1 MAQDENDMSGDAA
14 FAGESAATRRVR
26 GKFENVPISANELA
40 DAIAKAQQRV
50 MEDAG
55 KVQPKPLPD
64 VVRASVRCGMETIRQ
79 DNGGGGYKIVT
90 QFGSMDFTSE
100 ETGDGKPARVAHG
113 RPVKLKRE
121 AFLKYLNI
129 GKVVLAE

>member
-1 MAQDENDMSGDAA
+1 MAQDENDMSGEAA
-14 FAGESAATRRVR
+14 FAGESAATRKVR
-26 GKFENVPISANELA
+26 SKFENVPISATELA

-55 KVQPKPLPD
+55 KVQQKPLPA
-64 VVRASVRCGMETIRQ
+64 VVRASVRCGMETVRQ
-79 DNGGGGYKIVT
+79 DKGDGGYKIVT
-90 QFGSMDFTSE
+90 QFGSMDFTGE
-100 ETGDGKPARVAHG
+100 ETGDGKPARVPHG

-121 AFLKYLNI
+121 AFLKYQSL